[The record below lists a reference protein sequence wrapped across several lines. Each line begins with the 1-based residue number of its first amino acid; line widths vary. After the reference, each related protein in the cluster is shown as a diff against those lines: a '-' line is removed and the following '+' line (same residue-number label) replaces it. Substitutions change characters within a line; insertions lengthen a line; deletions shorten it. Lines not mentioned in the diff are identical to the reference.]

1 MYRRRPNVD
10 ALDALDALDGGPKMG
25 VGRVAY
31 KHIVTVHGQDYEV
44 ETFQEFKTV
53 WSAAGKYEGGFIA
66 TADRS
71 MPTLPNYHDPPSFA

>member
-1 MYRRRPNVD
+1 
-10 ALDALDALDGGPKMG
+10 MG

-53 WSAAGKYEGGFIA
+53 WSAAGTYEGGFIA

-71 MPTLPNYHDPPSFA
+71 ESTALQRWEEAASRYLGVREP